1 MIRLF
6 VAIVPPGDMR
16 ARLSSLCGGVEGAR
30 WVDPENLHLTLRF
43 IGEVE
48 EPLVEDIVFALR
60 AIRMAPFSLILSG
73 VGHFESR
80 QKVRQLWAGVA
91 PSPPLVDLQG
101 RIDAAVRRAGIGI
114 EAKRFV
120 PHVTL
125 ARLKGVKASLVGAW
139 LQANGPFR
147 GFPFDVSSFTL
158 MASYLG
164 RSGPVYRP
172 VEEFALRELP

>member
-6 VAIVPPGDMR
+6 VAIVPPGEMR
-16 ARLSSLCGGVEGAR
+16 ARLSSLCGGVSDAR

-43 IGEVE
+43 IGEVQ
-48 EPLVEDIVFALR
+48 EPFVEDIAYALR
-60 AIRMAPFSLILSG
+60 AIRMASFPLTLSG

-80 QKVRQLWAGVA
+80 QQVRQLWAGVA

-101 RIDAAVRRAGIGI
+101 RVDAAVRRAGVAI
-114 EAKRFV
+114 EGKRFV

-125 ARLKGVKASLVGAW
+125 ARLKGVKASLVGPW
-139 LQANGPFR
+139 LQTNGPFR
-147 GFPFDVSSFTL
+147 GFPFTVSSFTL

-164 RSGPVYRP
+164 RSGPVYQP
-172 VEEFALRELP
+172 VEDFALEESV